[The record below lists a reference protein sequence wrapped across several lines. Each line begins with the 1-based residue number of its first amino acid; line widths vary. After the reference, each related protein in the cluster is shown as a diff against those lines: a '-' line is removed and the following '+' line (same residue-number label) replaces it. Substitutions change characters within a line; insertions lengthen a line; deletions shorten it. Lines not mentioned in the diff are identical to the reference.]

1 MITVHS
7 LGFPRIGAHRE
18 TKFSVESFWRG
29 EIGEAELK
37 EEGRKIR
44 QQNWSI
50 QHQTGLRL
58 LPVGDFSWYD
68 HVLDLSMM
76 LGVIPERFQ
85 AENDTEL
92 TTYFKMARGKGYD
105 GEEILACEMTK
116 WFDTNY
122 HYIVPE
128 LHPEQEFSLKSS
140 KLFDE
145 IREAQALNY
154 QVKPVLIGPL
164 TYLWLS
170 KLSEP
175 GDKLSLLPKF
185 LVVYQKLLAKLAA
198 LHINWVQIDEPI
210 LVLDLPPS
218 WQQAFKDS
226 YANLQQKSLKL
237 MVTTYFGGLGSN
249 LLLSCHLPVNGLH
262 IDCVRS
268 PSQLSEVIKA
278 LPEDR
283 VLSVGIVNGRNIW
296 KTNINHALTL
306 LKPLHEK
313 LGDRLWIGG
322 SCSFLHSP
330 VDLEIEKKLD
340 NELKEWLAF
349 AKQKTA
355 ELVILGNILEQGEQ
369 AFSSILKE
377 NKTVFEKKQ
386 LSTKIHNKQVQ
397 ARLEKINQLNVQR
410 TPFSVRQQIQQKNIK
425 LPLFPTTTI
434 GSFPQ
439 TAEIRRLRR
448 DQKAGALSSS
458 DYMAQVKDKIRECIE
473 IQEKLGLD
481 VLVHGESER
490 NDMVE
495 YFGEQLE
502 GFAFTQNGWVQS
514 YGSRCVKPPIIFG
527 DVSRPH
533 PMTVD
538 WIRYAQSL
546 TDKPVKGMLTGPV
559 TMTMWSFIREDQPF
573 YITARQI
580 ALALH
585 DEVCDLEKAGI
596 QIIQIDEPAFRE
608 GLPLLRQQ
616 WDSYLQEAI
625 FCFKLVSCD
634 VADHTQIHT
643 HMCYSEFNDI
653 IDAIAAMDSDVISIE
668 TSRSNM
674 ELLTAFQDFCYPN
687 GIGPGVY
694 DVHSPRVPHE
704 DEIIQLM
711 ENAASLIPKERLWVN
726 PDCGLKTR
734 NWAEVKPAI
743 QNMVKAALFLREK
756 YSQ

>member
-1 MITVHS
+1 MTVHS